1 MSSPENRESLS
12 YRDAGVDID
21 AGNQLVEDIK
31 PLIARTM
38 RPEVLGGLGGFGGLF
53 QVPEGYRQ
61 PVLVSGTDGIG
72 TKLKLG
78 IDNDRLDGL
87 GRDLVAMCVNDILVC
102 GAEPLFFLDYFA
114 TGQLERG
121 VAARVIAGI
130 AAGCEDAGCA
140 LVGGETA
147 EMPGLYKRGDFDAA
161 GFSVGIVERD
171 DILDGSQVQQG
182 DVVLGL
188 ASSGPHSNGYSLIR
202 KVLEVSGA
210 DLQQDCGGVPL
221 IDALMAP
228 TRIYVKSVLPLTAQ
242 KRIHAIC
249 HITGGGL
256 TENLPR
262 VLPDHLSAEIST
274 SAWQRPAVFDWL
286 QTGGNIAEAEMLR
299 TFNCGIGL
307 VLVVDQANVQA
318 CTQALQDAGETVFE
332 LGQIVARDGDAVRF
346 QA

>member
-1 MSSPENRESLS
+1 MTQSDKPLS

-31 PLIARTM
+31 PLIARTR

-53 QVPEGYRQ
+53 RVPQGYRD

-78 IDNDRLDGL
+78 IDTDRLDGL

-102 GAEPLFFLDYFA
+102 GAEPLYFLDYFA
-114 TGQLERG
+114 TGKLERG

-140 LVGGETA
+140 LIGGETA
-147 EMPGLYKRGDFDAA
+147 EMPGLYQPGDFDAA
-161 GFSVGIVERD
+161 GFAVGIVEHD
-171 DILDGSQVQQG
+171 DILDGRAVAEG
-182 DVVLGL
+182 DAIIAL

-210 DLQQDCGGVPL
+210 DHQQDCGGVPL
-221 IDALMAP
+221 IEALMAP
-228 TRIYVKSVLPLTAQ
+228 TRIYIRSVLPMVRAGG
-242 KRIHAIC
+242 IHAIC
-249 HITGGGL
+249 HITGGGI

-262 VLPDHLSAEIST
+262 VLPDDLAAEIDM
-274 SAWQRPAVFDWL
+274 AAFERPAVFRWL
-286 QTGGNIAEAEMLR
+286 QEAGRIEEAEMRR
-299 TFNCGIGL
+299 TFNCGVGL
-307 VLVVDQANVQA
+307 VLVLPAEERERITN
-318 CTQALQDAGETVFE
+318 ALRAAGETVLE
-332 LGQIVARDGDAVRF
+332 LGRMIRRKNGPAV
-346 QA
+346 QYL